1 MPIPVQHP
9 ARPAP
14 PFSPAAVPSRPSSSS
29 HSSPSRPRPNYASR
43 AETLKVAEEVMNR
56 RSKLFRRLADA

>member
-1 MPIPVQHP
+1 MPIPAQHP

-14 PFSPAAVPSRPSSSS
+14 PFSPAAVPSRPSPS
-29 HSSPSRPRPNYASR
+29 HPSRPRPNYASR

>member
-14 PFSPAAVPSRPSSSS
+14 PFSPAAVPSRPSPS
-29 HSSPSRPRPNYASR
+29 HPSRPRPNYASR
-43 AETLKVAEEVMNR
+43 AETLKVAEEVVR
-56 RSKLFRRLADA
+56 EDREVFRRLADA